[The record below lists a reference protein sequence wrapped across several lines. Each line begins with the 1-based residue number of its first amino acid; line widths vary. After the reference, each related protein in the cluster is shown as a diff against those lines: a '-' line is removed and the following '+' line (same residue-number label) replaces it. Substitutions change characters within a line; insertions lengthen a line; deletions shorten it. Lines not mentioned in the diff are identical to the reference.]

1 MSKKIIPIIMAG
13 GDGKRFK
20 GSTHKL
26 LTQIGKFKTIDY
38 VLNLANKINKHN
50 FCITSSH
57 INNYI
62 KEKHPK
68 TNRILQKKPL
78 GTAHALSLVKNK
90 IDKTSDIIILYG
102 DMPLLKYSTLKLMIN
117 EYYKN
122 NIPLLLYFKSKKK
135 LDFGIVNLL
144 NNKVTSI
151 VEYKYFSKSDLLKN
165 KYKFKNYNGG
175 VIIINYSSLKKLINK
190 IKLDKK
196 YNQKLLTDLFNIAY
210 KNNLF
215 FEAFLTKKNQEMIGL
230 NTKKNYTE
238 IIKQI

>member
-1 MSKKIIPIIMAG
+1 MAG

-117 EYYKN
+117 DYYKN
-122 NIPLLLYFKSKKK
+122 SIPLLLYFKSKKK

>member
-1 MSKKIIPIIMAG
+1 MAG

-26 LTQIGKFKTIDY
+26 LTKIGKFKTIDH

-50 FCITSSH
+50 FCITSTH
-57 INNYI
+57 IDNYI
-62 KEKHPK
+62 KESRPK

-90 IDKTSDIIILYG
+90 IDKKNNVIILYG
-102 DMPLLKYSTLKLMIN
+102 DMPLLKYSTLRIMIN
-117 EYYKN
+117 DYYKN
-122 NIPLLLYFKSKKK
+122 NNPLLLYFKSKKN

-151 VEYKYFSKSDLLKN
+151 VENKYFSKSDLLKN

-175 VIIINYSSLKKLINK
+175 VIIINYSSLRKLIKK

-196 YNQKLLTDLFNIAY
+196 YNQKLLTDLFYIACE
-210 KNNLF
+210 NNLF

-230 NTKKNYTE
+230 NTKKDYAE
-238 IIKQI
+238 IIKHI

>member
-1 MSKKIIPIIMAG
+1 MAG

-26 LTQIGKFKTIDY
+26 LTQIGKFNTIDY

-62 KEKHPK
+62 KVKYPK

-78 GTAHALSLVKNK
+78 GTAHALSLVRNK
-90 IDKTSDIIILYG
+90 IDKTSNIIILYG

-117 EYYKN
+117 DYCKKN
-122 NIPLLLYFKSKKK
+122 TPLLLYFKSKKK

-151 VEYKYFSKSDLLKN
+151 VENKYFSRPDLLKN

-175 VIIINYSSLKKLINK
+175 VIIVNYTILKKLINK
-190 IKLDKK
+190 IQIDKK

-210 KNNLF
+210 KKNLF

-230 NTKKNYTE
+230 NTRKDYTE

>member
-1 MSKKIIPIIMAG
+1 MAG